1 MTTMMDNNITPE
13 DLYHNDTGLQQGP
26 GLFFCHRADM
36 TISAGIFLGDFP
48 LDYSF
53 PLFLYQITVIFV
65 STRLVHGIC
74 RNFGLPIVISQLIV
88 CSLFPPFLL
97 LKFSCVQCHNFECQ
111 NQC

>member
-1 MTTMMDNNITPE
+1 MSSTANITPE
-13 DLYHNDTGLQQGP
+13 VLYHNETGSTQQGP

-48 LDYSF
+48 LDYAF

-74 RNFGLPIVISQLIV
+74 HNFGMPIVISQLIV
-88 CSLFPPFLL
+88 GSFFAFPLIKFYLFSSM
-97 LKFSCVQCHNFECQ
+97 LKKFAYDVV
-111 NQC
+111 